1 MPDAFQ
7 TYESADRTYTNWS
20 QPVTEAMD
28 NDALVQ
34 AVRIRLGEKG
44 LCQRCRRRMIDKLNA
59 RRTGVG
65 YICRNRGA
73 CRLALFRTA
82 VERLI
87 IGRSAGAASRNP
99 L

>member
-1 MPDAFQ
+1 M
-7 TYESADRTYTNWS
+7 
-20 QPVTEAMD
+20 TEAMD

-87 IGRSAGAASRNP
+87 IGRSAGAARR
-99 L
+99 